1 MRSRSERELIL
12 VLFAAL
18 LLASAG
24 CGSAKG
30 GAGTTETT
38 SDEDELDDEESADP
52 TPLDY
57 YNHYMSQAGLAIA
70 EGDKE
75 GALDNYLEAAAVL
88 DATDEVTVERAEAH
102 FLAADMAYQRLE
114 HEQAIAEYEKAIEIY
129 LRFKGNSRAKAAVA
143 LNALGVIYR
152 EKAEKN
158 KARNC
163 WEQALQIYRELPAEF
178 QKASHVETIKQN
190 IRDLEYGN

>member
-18 LLASAG
+18 LLIAG

-30 GAGTTETT
+30 GAGATETT
-38 SDEDELDDEESADP
+38 SDEEMEEESAEP
-52 TPLDY
+52 TPMDH
-57 YNHYMSQAGLAIA
+57 YNHYMAQAGMAIA

-88 DATDEVTVERAEAH
+88 DATGEVTIERAEAH

-114 HEQAIAEYEKAIEIY
+114 AEKAIAEYEKAIEIY
-129 LRFKGNSRAKAAVA
+129 LRFTGNSRAKAAVA
-143 LNALGVIYR
+143 LNAMGVIYR
-152 EKAEKN
+152 EKADKN

-163 WEQALQIYRELPAEF
+163 WEQALQVYRELDPEF
-178 QKASHVETIKQN
+178 QSKTHMETIEQN
-190 IRDLEYGN
+190 IRDLEFGN

>member
-12 VLFAAL
+12 VLFAACL
-18 LLASAG
+18 LIAG

-30 GAGTTETT
+30 GAGTSGTTPDDTEY
-38 SDEDELDDEESADP
+38 EDEPAGDP
-52 TPLDY
+52 TPMDHY
-57 YNHYMSQAGLAIA
+57 DHYMKQAVVAVA

-75 GALDNYLEAAAVL
+75 SALDYYLEAAAVL
-88 DATDEVTVERAEAH
+88 DATGEVTVERAEAH
-102 FLAADMAYQRLE
+102 FLAGDMAYQRLE
-114 HEQAIAEYEKAIEIY
+114 ADRAIVEYEKAIEIY

-143 LNALGVIYR
+143 LNAMGVIYK

-163 WEQALQIYRELPAEF
+163 FEQALQVYRELDPEF
-178 QKASHVETIKQN
+178 QSKPHMETIEQN
-190 IRDLEYGN
+190 IRDLDEGY